1 MNNGR
6 IKALD
11 IECFINGG
19 CTLDDSE
26 QVRASDTSDLGRE
39 QNIELLDES
48 LLNTLP
54 QVLTRFHS
62 SSTFRKKKKMFIQY
76 M

>member
-1 MNNGR
+1 MDNGR

-26 QVRASDTSDLGRE
+26 LVRISETSAILVCE
-39 QNIELLDES
+39 QSAEFLYES
-48 LLNTLP
+48 FWSRFFKYLP
-54 QVLTRFHS
+54 HSTS
-62 SSTFRKKKKMFIQY
+62 SSTL
-76 M
+76 